1 MAIRTP
7 PVYANRP
14 WLWLSTDD
22 VRLYEW
28 LRGIACRVR
37 HSSRSRRHVERSVD
51 FGCRTPW
58 PCRRS
63 QRFSGCRIRTLTR
76 DNRSGA
82 RGAKRQRYRSE
93 PMSRREIRGGDVP
106 GADGRLSAWGVPGR
120 RNSTASTD
128 HRGRARASSLAGRC
142 HSGSAPCAYANWL
155 RTANAAAADREG
167 RLSLPRMLA
176 TCPAAVRRLM

>member
-106 GADGRLSAWGVPGR
+106 GGTAGFRLGGFLAEGIQRLLQITADGLVLLHWREDATAVLHHALTPIGYEPQTRRRRTGRGVPVCRGCLR
-120 RNSTASTD
+120 R
-128 HRGRARASSLAGRC
+128 
-142 HSGSAPCAYANWL
+142 
-155 RTANAAAADREG
+155 
-167 RLSLPRMLA
+167 
-176 TCPAAVRRLM
+176 VRPPYGG